1 MVKIFVTILSVYFLG
16 LSFIPCED
24 TVVDNNPIEEEMAYY
39 QNQDTDN
46 HLTDLCSPFC
56 SCQCCHVNVAEIGV
70 CSYKIITPQIS
81 KIVNTR
87 LVTSKQEVSYS
98 ILQPPK
104 V

>member
-1 MVKIFVTILSVYFLG
+1 MVKIFVIILSVYFLG

-24 TVVDNNPIEEEMAYY
+24 AVIENNSLEEQLAHY
-39 QNQDTDN
+39 QDQDTDN
-46 HLTDLCSPFC
+46 HHTDLCSPFC

-70 CSYKIITPQIS
+70 YPYKIITPQIS

-87 LVTSKQEVSYS
+87 LVTSKQEVNYS
-98 ILQPPK
+98 ILQPPR